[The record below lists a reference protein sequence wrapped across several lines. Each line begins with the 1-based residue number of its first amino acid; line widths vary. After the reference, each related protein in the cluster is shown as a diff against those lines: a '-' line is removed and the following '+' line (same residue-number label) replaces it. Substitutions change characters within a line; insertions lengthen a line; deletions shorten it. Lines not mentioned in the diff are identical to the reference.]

1 MSTLS
6 CNALLDTLQ
15 ALEMLTGERIK
26 CYRKIVLDLR
36 ARAMFGRGDID
47 RLVLSLH
54 QYKKYQYKKNQG
66 RSLRQR

>member
-15 ALEMLTGERIK
+15 ALEKFTGERIK
-26 CYRKIVLDLR
+26 CYRKKVLDLR

-47 RLVLSLH
+47 PLVLSLH
-54 QYKKYQYKKNQG
+54 
-66 RSLRQR
+66 